1 MSTNGK
7 ALLPHYVFLWILFK
21 VGKRRLF
28 VLVVGMGYAAVTCS
42 MFTGGGG
49 EVNLKI
55 NFFQKLGLFR
65 EF

>member
-1 MSTNGK
+1 MNTNVN
-7 ALLPHYVFLWILFK
+7 ALLPHYVCCIDF
-21 VGKRRLF
+21 VPSGEETPF

-55 NFFQKLGLFR
+55 NFFQK
-65 EF
+65 